1 MSIYRDIQKVT
12 QIPYSDETSTFV
24 RHRESTISKRNRR
37 INKPKLPRNANLY
50 TEDDEK
56 NDNEQKYDNSPQQLY
71 KNEIASS
78 IQEANCGINY
88 SNQILEEQ
96 WKAKQIKANLNAAV
110 KTGYNYNNTCS
121 KVESIEDEEYL
132 LKKYR
137 LHKNAAIRGLL
148 KNHKISLN
156 DLQIPNKSDT
166 IGEKE
171 EAHVQHDSPL
181 NNLMEGKYSMKLV
194 QCPEEPEVFV
204 TCEKLDE
211 NEYKDIDFTV
221 PRLGKKKKVTPIQYY
236 LNEDDS
242 GFDFVK
248 NNIKGKK

>member
-37 INKPKLPRNANLY
+37 INKPKLPRNAN
-50 TEDDEK
+50 
-56 NDNEQKYDNSPQQLY
+56 
-71 KNEIASS
+71 
-78 IQEANCGINY
+78 ANCGINY